1 MLTPGNAK
9 LGTDL
14 IWSFSVPSGGKE
26 CVGLSKVCREACY
39 ARRTEQYRPK
49 AAARYRRNLALS
61 KTKGFVRRVRAFLIA
76 HHVRVVRIHTGGEFA
91 TPRYVR
97 KWRAIIRRSPRVQF
111 FTYTRAWRVPAI
123 RMELERLAE
132 LSNLQLWYS
141 TDQETGLPD
150 HVPNH
155 IRLAW
160 LMVGEDDLPAG
171 RVDLIFRVRALRRVP
186 LAEWNGV
193 PVCPAESGVPGPKT
207 TCDHCR
213 MCWKPPPAKCQSAAI
228 PSLRLSLP
236 LIVRKESDADPLHPA
251 SSGTAVR
258 S

>member
-14 IWSFSVPSGGKE
+14 IWSFSIPSGGKE
-26 CVGLSKVCREACY
+26 CVGLSKVCREVCY

-91 TPRYVR
+91 SSRYVR
-97 KWRAIIRRSPRVQF
+97 KWRRIIARSPRVKF
-111 FTYTRAWRVPAI
+111 FSYSRAWRVPAV
-123 RMELERLAE
+123 RLELERLAE
-132 LSNLQLWYS
+132 LPNLQLWYS
-141 TDQETGLPD
+141 ADRETGLPSN
-150 HVPNH
+150 VPER

-160 LMVGEDDLPAG
+160 LMVDKDDLPPG

-193 PVCPAESGVPGPKT
+193 PVCPAESGVSGPKQ
-207 TCDHCR
+207 TCDRCR
-213 MCWKPPPAKCQSAAI
+213 MCWKPRPANDQTTVL

-251 SSGTAVR
+251 AAGTAVR